1 MPLRTTSERTVAFA
15 VKERV
20 RLAAVGDLHCSRAG
34 QGRYQELFSRVA
46 EQADVLL
53 LCGDLTDYGLPDEAR
68 ILAREIGNLAARIP
82 VVGVL
87 GNHDYES
94 GKAEEVWEILS
105 SAGITLLDGD
115 TCEFYGIG
123 FAGVKGFAGGFGART
138 LRSFGE
144 PSIKAF
150 VREAVEESLKL
161 ETSLANLRTE
171 QRVALLHYA
180 PIEATIEGEG
190 REIYPLLGTSRLE
203 DPFNRYPVSMVFHG
217 HAHYGTPEGRTRTG
231 VPVYNVAMPLLSRRF
246 PDRPGFKLVEVMPAE
261 PLAVQ
266 PPGA

>member
-1 MPLRTTSERTVAFA
+1 VH
-15 VKERV
+15 
-20 RLAAVGDLHCSRAG
+20 LAAVGDLHCNKNG
-34 QGRYQELFSRVA
+34 QGRYKDLFSRAA

-53 LCGDLTDYGLPDEAR
+53 LCGDLTDYGLPEEAR
-68 ILAREIGNLAARIP
+68 VLAREIGNLAAHIP
-82 VVGVL
+82 IVGVL
-87 GNHDYES
+87 GNHDFES
-94 GKAEEVWEILS
+94 GKADEVWEILTG
-105 SAGITLLDGD
+105 AGITLLDGD
-115 TCEFYGIG
+115 TCEFHGVG

-180 PIEATIEGEG
+180 PIEGTIRGEPQ
-190 REIYPLLGTSRLE
+190 EIYPLLGTSRLE

-217 HAHYGTPEGRTRTG
+217 HAHFGTPEGQTRVG
-231 VPVYNVAMPLLSRRF
+231 VPVYNVAMPLLLRTT
-246 PDRPGFKLVEVMPAE
+246 PDRPGFKLVEVQPAE
-261 PLAVQ
+261 AIALL
-266 PPGA
+266 PPAGA